1 MEESSEQDIRKSVFC
16 KFHWMSQLSVT
27 ASSWVLRGPMIQIL
41 PEGWVPPG
49 AASASAGWREV
60 SENPSGILQHSL
72 SLPMLLCQLK
82 SNLTSKTCWWE
93 SCLKTLFFLYCD
105 TWLLWVFCLQ
115 RVGWNRWNSND
126 PGLSERCNFFSY
138 NPLIWRNSWWIH
150 PRLCCMKKEQQMF
163 SSHFQSSHLEQLSRK
178 QVSGN
183 RRKEGR

>member
-93 SCLKTLFFLYCD
+93 SCLKLYFFYTVIPDCFEFSVYKELVGID
-105 TWLLWVFCLQ
+105 EILMILACL
-115 RVGWNRWNSND
+115 RGVTS
-126 PGLSERCNFFSY
+126 F
-138 NPLIWRNSWWIH
+138 LIT
-150 PRLCCMKKEQQMF
+150 P
-163 SSHFQSSHLEQLSRK
+163 
-178 QVSGN
+178 
-183 RRKEGR
+183 